1 MFRNL
6 LDLLRQQQINNTI
19 VEDFEYFNQMVDFGT
34 NNHVTFDQ
42 VVNGEIDY
50 VHPSVL
56 YLDTPW
62 NGYRYWMG
70 VNPYPNT
77 VGTFE
82 NPYLFYSEDG
92 ETWLTLSGTPTPIK
106 PLEADTG
113 NNSDAHIY
121 IEDNT
126 MYYFNRGVLT
136 AGGAYIDVF
145 SSTDAINWSSRTR
158 IINSND
164 VGFSDYVSPS
174 LVKRGS
180 TYYLFGTD
188 PNEQT
193 VLCVLSSTSITGTW
207 TEINRMSLGN
217 AGSLWHPEVRWHE
230 DRFILL
236 SSNNFISGGNLMLG
250 QFFDVT
256 DTEIETR
263 NTFLLPR
270 NDQTWNVAYYKS
282 SFIIKNDGTMELYLG
297 CKGEALN
304 SNTDWRVQKVIA
316 SKLPQTLD
324 LSDYELVNIYPFA
337 DVSNGFTDG
346 MKDLN
351 YNLIALQ
358 CTLVNPWDF
367 NIQVARAGTTDFNR
381 FNITGTITYYR
392 NWGKPPF
399 ADEPLLYGIK
409 AGDEITIIKDELIY
423 TIYVNGVASFT
434 TICDSQLDY
443 NRGTLFGDFLNN
455 GSIQSLK
462 VYMKPE
468 WIFSTENF
476 DEHITFMNTESS
488 VIPSQYI
495 LGDNFDRTLL
505 GSQDDLGN
513 TYTIVGSPN
522 IVSDTNFRGSGG
534 FIGINHSESDY
545 SIYVE
550 SVDNRTGKIYLNY
563 TDSNNLRYLEF
574 QDFND
579 KFLKLQT
586 IDSGVTTTTELDIL
600 KYHEN
605 YSRWQIEIVGDSI
618 IKIYGDNVLLKS
630 ATLAA
635 NANPKFVGL
644 GGAYATNQYNNFF
657 VRKTAPVYTDVTAP
671 SAPTNLIAS
680 NIVDVSMDLSWT
692 ASTDDFVVFN
702 YKIYNNDILLHDI
715 RSSNT
720 NYTLTG
726 LTPST
731 NYNLTVRAYDFAGN
745 ESTNSNIEAVSTLA
759 PDTEAPTAP
768 TSFLSTNITTTTVD
782 LTWVASTDNFGVVD
796 YKIYNNDVLIAT
808 VGSNT
813 TSYKL
818 IGLVEATLYSLT
830 VRALDLAGNESSNS
844 NVQSFNTASPLDDA
858 QAFIDA
864 VGTLTVPQE
873 EAIRDLVSGLKANG
887 TWSKY
892 HAIYPVIGGTASS
905 HKWNLKDPR
914 DLDAAYRLT
923 FVGDAYKFTH
933 NSDGMSNSAPLVYIE
948 VYADTHYI
956 PSVNLVGRQA
966 MLSYYC
972 PSYTS
977 SNNAMMGYLYNSNNS
992 RLCLERVNELH
1003 FNAYNWDERATF
1015 NNTSAGWIVGS
1026 RISDSDSR
1034 LFLNGTQIGS
1044 TQTSISTRTVP
1055 TGKLF
1060 LLALNNGL
1068 DVARDTMLDTISF
1081 ATIGEGLTPTEIA
1094 NDYTVIQKYQTALGR
1109 QI

>member
-1 MFRNL
+1 MRILEYLNR
-6 LDLLRQQQINNTI
+6 LRQEQVNSITNI
-19 VEDFEYFNQMVDFGT
+19 MFEDYYNLTVDFGT

-62 NGYRYWMG
+62 NGHKYWMG

-77 VGTFE
+77 VGAFE
-82 NPYLFYSEDG
+82 NPYLFYSDDG
-92 ETWLTLSGTPTPIK
+92 ETWITLSGTPTPIK

-188 PNEQT
+188 PDDQT

-207 TEINRMSLGN
+207 TEINRISLGN

-297 CKGEALN
+297 CKGDALN

-337 DVSNGFTDG
+337 DVSNGFIDG

-367 NIQVARAGTTDFNR
+367 NIQVARSGTTDFNR
-381 FNITGTITYYR
+381 FNITGTTTYYR

-409 AGDEITIIKDELIY
+409 AGDEITIIKDELTY

-434 TICDSQLDY
+434 TSCDSQLDY

-455 GSIQSLK
+455 GSIQDLK

-468 WIFSTENF
+468 WIFSTEKF

-495 LGDNFDRTLL
+495 LADNFDRTLL

-534 FIGINHSESDY
+534 FIGINHSETDY

-657 VRKTAPVYTDVTAP
+657 VRKTAPVYTDVTPP
-671 SAPTNLIAS
+671 SAPTDLIAS

-702 YKIYNNDILLHDI
+702 YKIFNNDILLHDI
-715 RSSNT
+715 GSSNT

-731 NYNLTVRAYDFAGN
+731 LYNLTVRAYDFAGN
-745 ESTNSNIEAVSTLA
+745 ESTNSNIEAVTTLA

-768 TSFLSTNITTTTVD
+768 TSLVASNITNETID
-782 LTWVASTDNFGVVD
+782 LEWVVATDNFGVVD
-796 YKIYNNDVLIAT
+796 YKIYDNDVLLAT

-813 TSYKL
+813 TSYQL
-818 IGLVEATLYSLT
+818 TGLAESTLYSLT
-830 VRALDLAGNESSNS
+830 VRALDLAGNESVNS
-844 NVQSFNTASPLDDA
+844 NTQEVTTTSPTVNTD
-858 QAFIDA
+858 
-864 VGTLTVPQE
+864 LTN
-873 EAIRDLVSGLKANG
+873 ANIR
-887 TWSKY
+887 
-892 HAIYPVIGGTASS
+892 
-905 HKWNLKDPR
+905 
-914 DLDAAYRLT
+914 
-923 FVGDAYKFTH
+923 F
-933 NSDGMSNSAPLVYIE
+933 
-948 VYADTHYI
+948 
-956 PSVNLVGRQA
+956 
-966 MLSYYC
+966 
-972 PSYTS
+972 
-977 SNNAMMGYLYNSNNS
+977 
-992 RLCLERVNELH
+992 
-1003 FNAYNWDERATF
+1003 
-1015 NNTSAGWIVGS
+1015 IVG
-1026 RISDSDSR
+1026 
-1034 LFLNGTQIGS
+1034 N
-1044 TQTSISTRTVP
+1044 P
-1055 TGKLF
+1055 A
-1060 LLALNNGL
+1060 ALNNSDNALQALFTANNVGTVQIVSSENAGTVSNHNFTVISTSTGNYDFSAL
-1068 DVARDTMLDTISF
+1068 SLEDKPIITINANNYNEFNLGANFEQEGYLNNGEHSIINTHPILTGIPNPF
-1081 ATIGEGLTPTEIA
+1081 LYTTNGGAWFIGKIGISSNATATAYLVSNYSN
-1094 NDYTVIQKYQTALGR
+1094 NDYQVIAFDEGDTLSNSTLSINKRIYIASPTDGNIWSSNVNTIFVNALKWSHG
-1109 QI
+1109 IAL